1 MKRNYPFDNV
11 ATNKT
16 DQRWALLNTHKSPIK
31 LPQMLMGALAPGSV
45 YFRPRQ
51 TSVTLGQIAEQRV
64 KNIHTHI
71 PKSLVINGS

>member
-1 MKRNYPFDNV
+1 MKRNYPFGNV

-51 TSVTLGQIAEQRV
+51 TSVTLGQITEQRV
-64 KNIHTHI
+64 KNIHINI
-71 PKSLVINGS
+71 PKSLVSNGF